1 MNGFWWTVET
11 VAGIVPWLKK
21 AIAHFYP
28 NSFYAAYLR
37 REVRERAAKR
47 LLQRP
52 KTGFSVI
59 CPQLRRTPSPPLW
72 KLGRPRLFRDRLL
85 PSAEN
90 VSLTA
95 YRLSLEAGVWATVR
109 PGPGK

>member
-1 MNGFWWTVET
+1 MAFWWTVET

-28 NSFYAAYLR
+28 NSFYAAYLSP
-37 REVRERAAKR
+37 EVRERAAKR

-59 CPQLRRTPSPPLW
+59 RPQFRRTLPLRCGS
-72 KLGRPRLFRDRLL
+72 LVGRDYF
-85 PSAEN
+85 EI
-90 VSLTA
+90 A
-95 YRLSLEAGVWATVR
+95 YYLRPEPAGEDGITSDFN
-109 PGPGK
+109 G